1 MSREGY
7 MRSVNVP
14 SDGYEVFHD
23 EKPGMVRIRIYEV
36 LGPAPPREEPHDDV
50 IFTSWDVWEFEQEG
64 IEQYVASNLDWLKQ
78 KAKTEEE
85 AVLAAEVRSERNRLL
100 AKADIEVNKAI
111 DQGNTGA
118 EAEARA
124 YRQALRDIP
133 EQSGFPY
140 DVVWPMLGGV

>member
-14 SDGYEVFHD
+14 SEGYEVFHD
-23 EKPGMVRIRIYEV
+23 EKPGMVHIRIYEV

-78 KAKTEEE
+78 KAKAEEE
-85 AVLAAEVRSERNRLL
+85 AALAAEVRAERNRLL
-100 AKADIEVNKAI
+100 AKADIAVNLAV
-111 DQGNTGA
+111 DNGDS
-118 EAEARA
+118 EAESRARTW
-124 YRQALRDIP
+124 RQALRDIP

-140 DVVWPMLGGV
+140 DVVWPKL

>member
-1 MSREGY
+1 MNQRGY

-14 SDGYEVFHD
+14 SEGYEVFHD

-64 IEQYVASNLDWLKQ
+64 IESYVANNLDWLKQ
-78 KAKTEEE
+78 KAKAEEE
-85 AVLAAEVRSERNRLL
+85 SALAAEIRAERNRLL
-100 AKADIEVNKAI
+100 DKADIAVNLAA
-111 DQGNTGA
+111 DNGDS
-118 EAEARA
+118 EAESKARIW
-124 YRQALRDIP
+124 RQALRDIP

-140 DVVWPMLGGV
+140 EVVWPTI

>member
-14 SDGYEVFHD
+14 SEGYEVFHD

-64 IEQYVASNLDWLKQ
+64 IEQYVANNLDWLKQ
-78 KAKTEEE
+78 KAKTEE
-85 AVLAAEVRSERNRLL
+85 ASALAAEVRAERNRLL
-100 AKADIEVNKAI
+100 DKADIAVNIAV
-111 DQGNTGA
+111 DNGDS
-118 EAEARA
+118 EAESRARTW
-124 YRQALRDIP
+124 RQALRDIP
-133 EQSGFPY
+133 EQEGFPY
-140 DVVWPMLGGV
+140 EVVWPKL

>member
-14 SDGYEVFHD
+14 SEGYEVFYD

-64 IEQYVASNLDWLKQ
+64 IESYVANNLDWLKQ
-78 KAKTEEE
+78 KAKAEEE
-85 AVLAAEVRSERNRLL
+85 AALAAEIRAERNRLL
-100 AKADIEVNKAI
+100 TKADIEVNKAV
-111 DQGNTGA
+111 DNGDS
-118 EAEARA
+118 EAESRARTW
-124 YRQALRDIP
+124 RQALRDIP
-133 EQSGFPY
+133 EQDGFPY
-140 DVVWPMLGGV
+140 QATWPEM